1 MIPLQLLSTQPPA
14 TPTLADLLSTLSS
27 GFTVILTA
35 VTSACSTIVSTPFL
49 LFTAVF
55 LVTDRGCFP
64 WLLSFRPLLMASALF

>member
-1 MIPLQLLSTQPPA
+1 MIPFQLLSTNPPA

-27 GFTVILTA
+27 GFSVILTA

-55 LVTDRGCFP
+55 LFAGGVVGIIGR
-64 WLLSFRPLLMASALF
+64 LLSRS

>member
-1 MIPLQLLSTQPPA
+1 MIPLQLLSTQPT

-27 GFTVILTA
+27 GFSVILTA

-55 LVTDRGCFP
+55 LFAGGVVGIIGR
-64 WLLSFRPLLMASALF
+64 LLSRS

>member
-1 MIPLQLLSTQPPA
+1 MIPLQLLSTNPPA

-27 GFTVILTA
+27 GFSVILTA

-55 LVTDRGCFP
+55 LFAGGVVGIIGR
-64 WLLSFRPLLMASALF
+64 LLSRS

>member
-55 LVTDRGCFP
+55 LFAGGVVGIIGR
-64 WLLSFRPLLMASALF
+64 LLSRS

>member
-1 MIPLQLLSTQPPA
+1 MIPLQLLSTNPPV

-49 LFTAVF
+49 LFTCVF
-55 LVTDRGCFP
+55 LFAGGVVGIIGR
-64 WLLSFRPLLMASALF
+64 LLSRS